1 MGANVIESKKIIYFL
16 DFPSDI
22 GGSNKVLLTQ
32 AYIMRQRGYQ
42 VKVVIP
48 NDKKGEHSEEYD
60 RICSEYALEY
70 LTANYTVATC
80 MEEIDIMAAL
90 EEYQIIVALLREN
103 FPTVIHSAQLNI
115 AVELAARELGI
126 PHLMNIYQTDE
137 QMFCIDWLDV
147 YPQYHSADSFF
158 MSERWGKGLGILSK
172 CIRVAY
178 DSNKVYERNRHNK
191 RTNIHILSSG
201 VLCERKN
208 QLECI
213 QFVLRCRENG
223 YAVKLTIIGNDQG
236 LYGSQCKKYVEENG
250 LQDIVQFRGFVS
262 NVEDYYADAD
272 LFILAS
278 RVESY
283 PGVIVES
290 MANRIPVISTP
301 IAGVPEL
308 LRDGEN
314 GFLTDGYTAENIY
327 DAFLRYLRYLQLN
340 RIDSLVENAYR
351 TYLQHHTFQKVGEEL
366 ERYYRVIMDD
376 FYSKKR
382 SCLDVNDIKWKLE
395 HFIFE
400 RGIDSDW
407 QKMSKLC
414 LLYHILPIM
423 EQKDNKKLM
432 IWGAGFWG
440 HEVFDWIRLAGRQI
454 ELMGFVD
461 SYKRGDYLGF
471 PIISSEE
478 AFRNECGTFIIAVDD
493 VKSRLIIMDDL
504 DWHGKVRNRDY
515 FLALNAPIRL

>member
-1 MGANVIESKKIIYFL
+1 MLFRS
-16 DFPSDI
+16 
-22 GGSNKVLLTQ
+22 
-32 AYIMRQRGYQ
+32 
-42 VKVVIP
+42 
-48 NDKKGEHSEEYD
+48 
-60 RICSEYALEY
+60 
-70 LTANYTVATC
+70 
-80 MEEIDIMAAL
+80 
-90 EEYQIIVALLREN
+90 
-103 FPTVIHSAQLNI
+103 
-115 AVELAARELGI
+115 
-126 PHLMNIYQTDE
+126 
-137 QMFCIDWLDV
+137 
-147 YPQYHSADSFF
+147 
-158 MSERWGKGLGILSK
+158 
-172 CIRVAY
+172 
-178 DSNKVYERNRHNK
+178 K

-407 QKMSKLC
+407 QKMSKLW
-414 LLYHILPIM
+414 LL
-423 EQKDNKKLM
+423 
-432 IWGAGFWG
+432 
-440 HEVFDWIRLAGRQI
+440 
-454 ELMGFVD
+454 
-461 SYKRGDYLGF
+461 
-471 PIISSEE
+471 
-478 AFRNECGTFIIAVDD
+478 
-493 VKSRLIIMDDL
+493 
-504 DWHGKVRNRDY
+504 
-515 FLALNAPIRL
+515 